1 MNDICKDERTIAI
14 ENASYR
20 VAFCVLAIGALFDAV
35 YRSWVLHQHPFD
47 LLGLVMGTYIVAGIL
62 QARQRILGKCWG
74 KTVLIA
80 MGVGAVVA
88 VVVTLLIILTHRH

>member
-20 VAFCVLAIGALFDAV
+20 VAFCVLAMGALLDTV
-35 YRSWVLHQHPFD
+35 YRSWVFHQHCFD
-47 LLGLVMGTYIVAGIL
+47 VLGLVIGSYVVAAIL

-88 VVVTLLIILTHRH
+88 AVVTLLITLTHRH